1 MPESALVVPNC
12 KPLQELEERLQAS
25 RKKFVE
31 AAGSESGA
39 R

>member
-12 KPLQELEERLQAS
+12 KPLQELAERLQAS